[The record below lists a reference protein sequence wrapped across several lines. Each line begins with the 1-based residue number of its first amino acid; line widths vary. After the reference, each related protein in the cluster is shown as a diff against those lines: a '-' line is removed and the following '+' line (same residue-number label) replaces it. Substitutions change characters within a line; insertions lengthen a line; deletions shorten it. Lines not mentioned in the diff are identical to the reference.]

1 MFLVFLHDAPCDL
14 LLQGLAVE
22 VAEGVRVGVI
32 GWQFPRASLPMH
44 PTAFVPLH
52 AVLVSL

>member
-32 GWQFPRASLPMH
+32 GW
-44 PTAFVPLH
+44 
-52 AVLVSL
+52 